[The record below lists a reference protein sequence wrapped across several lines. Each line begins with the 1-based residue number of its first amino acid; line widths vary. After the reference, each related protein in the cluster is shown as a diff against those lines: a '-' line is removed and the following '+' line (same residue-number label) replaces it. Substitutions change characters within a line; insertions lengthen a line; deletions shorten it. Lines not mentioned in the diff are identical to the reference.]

1 MDIILATETCAS
13 DLENSS
19 KETDA
24 ECLRQKISHILN
36 RNLNIKLRDNLSKP
50 QRKVLVQMKNNKDTT
65 IYPFDKGSGFVVL
78 SEKNA
83 MQKIEN
89 WKKKNSRKWSNI
101 EVHQQNPENIMS
113 TKKTK
118 KVYRI
123 FLNIFVRSYTTAIVW
138 YNKSS

>member
-1 MDIILATETCAS
+1 
-13 DLENSS
+13 
-19 KETDA
+19 
-24 ECLRQKISHILN
+24 
-36 RNLNIKLRDNLSKP
+36 
-50 QRKVLVQMKNNKDTT
+50 MKNKRDTT